1 MVTGAAKRVGLW
13 LPPLIYMAVIFHLSA
28 ESDPLP
34 QLTEHVWDKFL
45 HTAEYGGLGVLV
57 CRALI
62 GERVAW
68 IRAVLLAIVVS
79 SAYGATDEWHQS
91 FVPRRSSDVRDWLT
105 DNIGA
110 TLGAGCYAAI
120 CRRRHN
126 SEGSAQTAAPDAGRD
141 EPADCRDIRLL

>member
-1 MVTGAAKRVGLW
+1 MLTGAAKRFGLW
-13 LPPLIYMAVIFHLSA
+13 LPPLLYMVVIFHFSS

-34 QLTEHVWDKFL
+34 QLTANVWDKFL

-68 IRAVLLAIVVS
+68 LRAILLAIVVS
-79 SAYGATDEWHQS
+79 GAYGATDEWHQS

-110 TLGAGCYAAI
+110 TLGAGCYAAAI
-120 CRRRHN
+120 GRRRHA
-126 SEGSAQTAAPDAGRD
+126 SGESVRSAA
-141 EPADCRDIRLL
+141 L